1 MLNDNIKFIFD
12 EEINSPYVFL
22 IDGEVKHPK
31 ISLSEAIAIAKNKK
45 MNVVQIVEGKNG
57 SLPIARVVDKGK
69 YVYDFK
75 KKQKEKVKQHDK
87 TIRTKEIKVK
97 PSIHDNDLA
106 RYAKHTIEWAKS
118 NCQVVF
124 KIDLRDDSRRM
135 FSMELRKLG
144 RRLKDEEKEAFKKE
158 MNAKN
163 DVLLEEMAHKVYDR
177 FIILLASKV
186 KVIQPLKKSNA
197 LMFTSLFGA

>member
-22 IDGEVKHPK
+22 IDGETKHPK
-31 ISLSEAIAIAKNKK
+31 ISLVEAIALAKSKK

-57 SLPIARVVDKGK
+57 GLPITRVVDKGK
-69 YVYDFK
+69 YIYDFK
-75 KKQKEKVKQHDK
+75 KKQKEKTKQLDK

-97 PSIHDNDLA
+97 PSIHDNDLV
-106 RYAKHTIEWAKS
+106 RYAKHTIEWIKD

-124 KIDLRDDSRRM
+124 KVDLRDDSRKM
-135 FSMELRKLG
+135 FTTELRKLG

-158 MNAKN
+158 INSKN
-163 DVLLEEMAHKVYDR
+163 DVLLEDMAHKVYDR
-177 FIILLASKV
+177 FISLLAGKV
-186 KVIQPLKKSNA
+186 KAIQPLKKSNS